1 MTMRPPAVDLGVR
14 RRRMHSESRKK
25 GQIGRVL
32 ESAWKRKAFFTSKAR
47 CVTFLKNL
55 SSKFCVAKV
64 CYPSSHIFCRIDKSM
79 LASAADPSKPIFNKS
94 IGDTINKNRLQD
106 VTFLCSQGFYWHLTQ
121 TAFRIFD
128 LRLND
133 DVFSRQYFLGNF
145 LNTSWLHLAV
155 QAQ

>member
-1 MTMRPPAVDLGVR
+1 MTMRPPWLSTAAVDLGVR

-32 ESAWKRKAFFTSKAR
+32 ESAGREKGLFYFEGEMLRP
-47 CVTFLKNL
+47 
-55 SSKFCVAKV
+55 SKFCVTKV
-64 CYPSSHIFCRIDKSM
+64 SYPSSHIFCRIDKSM

>member
-32 ESAWKRKAFFTSKAR
+32 ESAGKRKAFFTSKAR

-64 CYPSSHIFCRIDKSM
+64 SYPSSHIFCRIDKSM

-106 VTFLCSQGFYWHLTQ
+106 VTFLCSQGFY
-121 TAFRIFD
+121 
-128 LRLND
+128 
-133 DVFSRQYFLGNF
+133 
-145 LNTSWLHLAV
+145 
-155 QAQ
+155 